1 MLKTEKKLIGI
12 FGGSFDP
19 PHDGHIKIA
28 KYCIKKLNLDI
39 LYWVVA
45 VKNPF
50 KKKSLFSIKKRLKKS
65 QILVNKFK
73 KIKVINLE
81 RFLNS
86 SRSINVVKY
95 FKKNNKKNSK
105 IFFIIGSDNLLNFH
119 KWKSAKQLT
128 KLCKIVVFPR
138 KGYDQKAKNSVIMR
152 HLNRSNIL
160 FIRSKK
166 INISSSN
173 IRKRYLNK

>member
-19 PHDGHIKIA
+19 PHDGHFKIA
-28 KYCIKKLNLDI
+28 KFCIKKLNLDI

-50 KKKSLFSIKKRLKKS
+50 KKKSLFSIKRRLKKS

-81 RFLNS
+81 RFLLQAC
-86 SRSINVVKY
+86 RI
-95 FKKNNKKNSK
+95 FKV
-105 IFFIIGSDNLLNFH
+105 DVTLE
-119 KWKSAKQLT
+119 WK
-128 KLCKIVVFPR
+128 
-138 KGYDQKAKNSVIMR
+138 
-152 HLNRSNIL
+152 
-160 FIRSKK
+160 
-166 INISSSN
+166 
-173 IRKRYLNK
+173 

>member
-1 MLKTEKKLIGI
+1 MLKGKKNLIGI

-19 PHDGHIKIA
+19 PHYGHLKIA
-28 KYCIKKLNLDI
+28 KICVKKLNLNI
-39 LYWVVA
+39 LYWIITK
-45 VKNPF
+45 KNPF
-50 KKKSLFSIKKRLKKS
+50 KKNPLFNFNTRLKKS
-65 QILVNKFK
+65 YILVK
-73 KIKVINLE
+73 KIRKIKILNLE
-81 RFLNS
+81 KFLNS
-86 SRSINVVKY
+86 SKSINVVKY
-95 FKKNNKKNSK
+95 IKKNNHQKTL
-105 IFFIIGSDNLLNFH
+105 IFLIIGSDTLVNFH

-138 KGYDQKAKNSVIMR
+138 KGYDQKAKKSVIMR

-173 IRKRYLNK
+173 IRKKYLKK